1 MATTDFTAN
10 TTLKS
15 TILVL
20 SNFNYARSE
29 LVGSVRSANITFNV
43 HSKLSLSGEVA
54 DHNHDFI
61 VILTAKIS
69 GSHKDHANDS
79 KDEPIFDGACEM
91 VGRFGITNDDTF
103 DLEFLRQN
111 AGFFSLQM
119 YPLLR
124 AHMVETLSKMG
135 INAIDAPWDIG
146 LGSMVLSP
154 E

>member
-1 MATTDFTAN
+1 METTDFASN

-20 SNFNYARSE
+20 SSFNYIRSA
-29 LVGSVRSANITFNV
+29 LLGNVRSANITFNI
-43 HSKLSLSGEVA
+43 HSKLSLNGEVA
-54 DHNHDFI
+54 DHDHDFI
-61 VILTAKIS
+61 VVLTAKIT
-69 GSHKDHANDS
+69 GSHKDPDADA
-79 KDEPIFDGACEM
+79 KDEPLFEGNCEM
-91 VGRFGITNDDTF
+91 VGRFGITNDDKF
-103 DLEFLRQN
+103 DLEFLRNN
-111 AGFFSLQM
+111 AGFFSLQV

-146 LGSMVLSP
+146 LGSMVLTT